1 MMEDQVAK
9 LDASSQRASSDSA
22 QGRRP
27 CPAPRPAATGLR
39 LPPPTSTP
47 CSSKGTT
54 IAAWFFFKVEQFSY
68 VCRAAGGVSRSKG
81 LPRAQSGPLAASV
94 ELQCPSLFAA
104 QDRTT
109 WLHWRAFVK

>member
-27 CPAPRPAATGLR
+27 CRPAPRPAATGLR

-68 VCRAAGGVSRSKG
+68 VCRAAGGGVTFE
-81 LPRAQSGPLAASV
+81 RAAAGPIRAARR
-94 ELQCPSLFAA
+94 F
-104 QDRTT
+104 R
-109 WLHWRAFVK
+109 